1 MKVCFVCLTINP
13 LLENNNSLKII
24 GGSELQQLLL
34 AKELIKKEVKV
45 SFITLSE
52 QKYIMKNGFEIYGID
67 GNINGILSKIII
79 ANNLLKT
86 LKLADAD
93 IYYQRVAESTTGI
106 VAFFCNRN
114 KKKFIYNSAHDEDS
128 KNNSKLRS
136 YLSNKLY
143 TYGIKNSVKII
154 VQNNIQQENFL
165 KNFKK
170 KSIMIQ
176 NGISLDD
183 LNPSSYDLKSAD
195 VEKLNDNSKNGK
207 DLIWVSTIR
216 KWKQPEIF
224 IEIAK
229 KNPNL
234 NFLMIGG
241 PDLSNKNGLKY
252 YEKIECE
259 AEKVKNLN
267 LKGFVG
273 SEKTDN
279 YIKNSKILVN
289 TSLKEGFPNT
299 FLQAWKYGIPVVS
312 LNVDPDEII
321 QKNSLGIVAKN
332 FDGLNETIK
341 KLSLNKKL
349 RKEIGKNALTYVKI
363 NHDMKIIAEKYYY
376 TFLEVLN

>member
-224 IEIAK
+224 IDLAK